1 MGALKGKLLNR
12 IGKTT
17 GGWASRIHVVVDTTG
32 RPIKMKVFEGNRNDN
47 LFAKRLLNGKLA
59 CYVIADKAYDTLD
72 IRKFLKQRKEE
83 VVIPKQARY
92 GRPVI
97 QTYDKTIYKSRS
109 LVERFFQRLK
119 IWRGIATR
127 YCKTNI
133 VYENII
139 IIACIM
145 FWLNY

>member
-17 GGWASRIHVVVDTTG
+17 GGWTSRIHVVVDAKG
-32 RPIKMKVFEGNRNDN
+32 RPIRMKVFGGNRNDN

-59 CYVIADKAYDTLD
+59 HYVIADKAYDTLD
-72 IRKFLKQRKEE
+72 IGKFLQRRNEE
-83 VVIPKQARY
+83 AVIPKQARY

-97 QTYDKTIYKSRS
+97 QTYDRNIYKNRR
-109 LVERFFQRLK
+109 LVECFFQRLK
-119 IWRGIATR
+119 MWRAIATR
-127 YCKTNI
+127 YCKTNS
-133 VYENII
+133 VYESII

-145 FWLNY
+145 FWLSC